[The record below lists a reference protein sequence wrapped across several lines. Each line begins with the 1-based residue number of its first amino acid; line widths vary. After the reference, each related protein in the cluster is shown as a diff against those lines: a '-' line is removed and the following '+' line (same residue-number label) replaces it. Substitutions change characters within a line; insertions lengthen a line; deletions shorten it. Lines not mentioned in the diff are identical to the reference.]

1 MKRYTSDAW
10 GHSLGCFWRNQISL
24 ITWSMITIHCDV
36 LGFLADFDDVPLAVA
51 DFEKLGIATVL
62 DRSGENS
69 TIREL
74 LVSFL

>member
-1 MKRYTSDAW
+1 
-10 GHSLGCFWRNQISL
+10 
-24 ITWSMITIHCDV
+24 MITIHCDV